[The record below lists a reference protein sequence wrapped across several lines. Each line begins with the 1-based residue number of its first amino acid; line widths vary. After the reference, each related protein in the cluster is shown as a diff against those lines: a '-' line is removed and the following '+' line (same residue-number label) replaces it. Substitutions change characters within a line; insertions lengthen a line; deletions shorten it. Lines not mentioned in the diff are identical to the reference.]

1 MAQWMLD
8 EACMS
13 VGRRIEK
20 NLHEGKDAF
29 AGFVD
34 SSKTTSARG
43 YRSVK
48 GRVSKKVKIKP
59 DGTW

>member
-1 MAQWMLD
+1 MLD
-8 EACMS
+8 EATMA

-20 NLHEGKDAF
+20 NLNEGKDAF
-29 AGFVD
+29 AGF
-34 SSKTTSARG
+34 SGQSATTPRG

-48 GRVSKKVKIKP
+48 GKVSKKVKIRK